1 MTLLVKPN
9 LNSIEVLIFM
19 TLIDSNVSHYELF
32 LINNSLKENDNTKKE
47 IKIEDFN
54 LFLK

>member
-1 MTLLVKPN
+1 MLAKPN
-9 LNSIEVLIFM
+9 LNSIEVLIFK
-19 TLIDSNVSHYELF
+19 TLIDSNVRHHELF
-32 LINNSLKENDNTKKE
+32 LINNSLKENDDLKEE